1 MSSCQRFVQN
11 AWKKEL
17 CSNCFKSK
25 EEHVPAVDNRIRYLA
40 ALKTQSSKPPPLSI
54 LKGVKNK
61 KLESRKVSF
70 PTDESEII
78 GFGGEDYSDD
88 ENEEDCLQE
97 NGGPEEDVVDGEEEK
112 ELQQLTKSNT
122 DFNSNP
128 VNLIENDCSSELKKP
143 VYTPLML
150 GKPVKDADGKKQTLF
165 VSVQPFGAGSQP
177 SSVAINRKTHLR
189 SLLHDSPDLNNREIN
204 SVPLNSPVDKSVP
217 ITYKV
222 TDVDDMKTA
231 NQLNCSNLSNSE
243 SNNLVE
249 LPLLNG
255 NENNILKPSKE
266 EQFVIKESNGKTE
279 TVEKVEITKTDSHL
293 TARMEEKSQIMKTS
307 AVSKSYGQMK
317 IAHSQFGTESVKF
330 ESENIPNNKKAN
342 ILSDKKS
349 VSEKRSVSENR
360 SWSCEEKNVIEQKNI
375 KNISNSV
382 CGNRVSSKTNLY
394 SKSNEILSRKSLS
407 KLSCVNCACNDCL
420 IAHGDVES
428 EQSKNILCLL
438 ETSNIQVRSQ
448 YSETLASQ
456 VPNTV
461 ESQDKDVSFH
471 VMKILDPLP
480 ESREMAGEP
489 DGRADS
495 DDLDEPPGLPSS
507 PVPTP
512 TCEPHPQPSFLHN
525 LTKDKPKIP
534 LKPKL
539 VDSSSTT
546 EEQEKCEQSKEVRT
560 PSPTISSSP
569 SSTELNGKSTKRQAP
584 KPPPL
589 PNCDGPGV
597 FLRNSGNQSNVDSP
611 VVRERVKRVQRER
624 AASCSPLPSDSSSNG
639 SGHQTPEPSSPRQ
652 SVSVSHEILSH
663 EKNTAVVDK
672 KRGNKMR
679 STIRKFLRLGSRD
692 EHLSDELLSPPL
704 PPVRPRPE
712 IIHPL
717 DLNKSGVQVV
727 RGNGSHVLYERAS
740 LYSPSSPPA
749 VLSSTGRPSKPPPPP
764 RSQSLDL
771 ILDTRPARPPP
782 PKVELITDQRQ
793 THTVAKT
800 DSVYATI
807 GEARSSIAPV
817 KPQRTASIRDSVY
830 KEGGATNTG
839 DLPQDIELQGVND
852 NDNVYEYLA
861 PECDLSRERSSLPYC
876 GSETESDIYYPYT
889 FGNSQEGVE
898 DDPEPSVGG
907 KTRLHVQKGCS
918 VIHKSLE
925 ENYSAIVAANYE
937 ALTQLLEQVHQTPL
951 IPPSLRT
958 LKAATSLQWNDFD
971 VSEDSSSV
979 LFGGRVFLKAH
990 WNQVPVTLCLTLGQ
1004 SRIPNTMSPLT
1015 QFFDLIA
1022 SKYLNS
1028 EKTELV
1034 QVSVAVLVRQ
1044 QVFSLQLYCS
1054 VLKDNVETARES
1066 VLIMVQVINNL
1077 KSLQARGI
1085 EDTHLTQFIVSRED
1099 KDFNPKVYHLPQE
1112 NEKKNAE
1119 GMSLCQCAVTAVDML
1134 PLPET
1139 LCSLLHTL
1147 LIQERATSLSQA
1159 KAVLEL
1165 WLWGPT
1171 HVSVTSD
1178 IQESLQ
1184 RWLDLERATLLHSLA
1199 INHQSRMNVS
1209 DYCRLAFLIG
1219 TNAKIMVEALAHLD
1233 SLNTQAATC

>member
-40 ALKTQSSKPPPLSI
+40 ALKSQSFKPPPLSI

-70 PTDESEII
+70 PADESEII

-97 NGGPEEDVVDGEEEK
+97 NGGPEEDVVDGEEDK
-112 ELQQLTKSNT
+112 ELQRLTKSNT

-128 VNLIENDCSSELKKP
+128 VNLIENECTSEIKKP
-143 VYTPLML
+143 AYTPLML

-177 SSVAINRKTHLR
+177 SPVAINRKTHLR
-189 SLLHDSPDLNNREIN
+189 SLLHDSPDLNNIREVN
-204 SVPLNSPVDKSVP
+204 FVPVDKSTP
-217 ITYKV
+217 TMYKV
-222 TDVDDMKTA
+222 TDVQDMKTA
-231 NQLNCSNLSNSE
+231 NLLSCSNVIKSE
-243 SNNLVE
+243 SDNPVE

-255 NENNILKPSKE
+255 NENNIGKPSKE
-266 EQFVIKESNGKTE
+266 EQFVLKESNGKTE
-279 TVEKVEITKTDSHL
+279 TLEKVETEIIKTDSHL
-293 TARMEEKSQIMKTS
+293 TANMEEKSQLTKTS
-307 AVSKSYGQMK
+307 AVTKPYGQMK
-317 IAHSQFGTESVKF
+317 IPYSQFGTESVKF
-330 ESENIPNNKKAN
+330 ESENILNNKNAN
-342 ILSDKKS
+342 ILSDQKN
-349 VSEKRSVSENR
+349 VPENRSVSENR

-382 CGNRVSSKTNLY
+382 CANRVTSKTNLY
-394 SKSNEILSRKSLS
+394 TKSNELLSRKNLS
-407 KLSCVNCACNDCL
+407 KLSTVNCACNDCL
-420 IAHGDVES
+420 ISHGDVES

-456 VPNTV
+456 VPVTL

-471 VMKILDPLP
+471 VMKILDSLP

-495 DDLDEPPGLPSS
+495 DDLDEPPDLPSS

-539 VDSSSTT
+539 VDSSSAT
-546 EEQEKCEQSKEVRT
+546 EEQEKYEQSKEVRT
-560 PSPTISSSP
+560 PSPTISGSP

-692 EHLSDELLSPPL
+692 DHLSDELLSPPL

-727 RGNGSHVLYERAS
+727 RGNGSHVLSERAS

-782 PKVELITDQRQ
+782 PKVELTTNQRQ
-793 THTVAKT
+793 THTLAKA
-800 DSVYATI
+800 DSVYANI

-830 KEGGATNTG
+830 KEGGA
-839 DLPQDIELQGVND
+839 QDTELQGVND

-898 DDPEPSVGG
+898 DDPEPSAGG

-937 ALTQLLEQVHQTPL
+937 ALTQLLEQVQQMPL
-951 IPPSLRT
+951 IPPSLRM
-958 LKAATSLQWNDFD
+958 LKTATSLQWSDFD
-971 VSEDSSSV
+971 VSEDSNSV
-979 LFGGRVFLKAH
+979 LFGGRVFLNAH

-1004 SRIPNTMSPLT
+1004 SRIPNMMSPLT

-1054 VLKDNVETARES
+1054 VLKNNVETARES

-1099 KDFNPKVYHLPQE
+1099 TDFNPKVYHLPHE
-1112 NEKKNAE
+1112 KEKKNAE
-1119 GMSLCQCAVTAVDML
+1119 GMSLCQCAITAVDML
-1134 PLPET
+1134 PLPES

-1178 IQESLQ
+1178 IQECLQ

-1199 INHQSRMNVS
+1199 INHQSRMNIS
-1209 DYCRLAFLIG
+1209 EYCRLAFLIG
-1219 TNAKIMVEALAHLD
+1219 TNAKIMAEALTHLD
-1233 SLNTQAATC
+1233 SLNAQAAAC